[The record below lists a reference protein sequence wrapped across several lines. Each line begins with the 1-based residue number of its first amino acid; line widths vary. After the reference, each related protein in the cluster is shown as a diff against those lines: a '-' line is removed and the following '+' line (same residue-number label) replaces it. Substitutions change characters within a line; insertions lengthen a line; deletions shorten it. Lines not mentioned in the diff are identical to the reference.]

1 MSTTVKI
8 YISSHKDAAYL
19 KDEIFAPIQ
28 AGSALTSNKI
38 PGFLR
43 DDSGDNISSENPKY
57 CELTTQ
63 YWVWKNQLETD
74 YVGFFH
80 YRRYLAFK
88 KNKKVAD
95 VWGNIYEPV
104 FTDEV
109 ADEYGLEPNLIA
121 KGIEGFDIILPEKK
135 DIRKM
140 PGMGKNNRQQFLG
153 SGYLHERDLDIML
166 AVLNEKYPEYSS
178 FAQDYLAEH
187 ESYLNNMYIMRK
199 EIFSAYCEWLF
210 DILSECDKRINY
222 ENYSTEAIRTL
233 GHLAERLLNIYIRRL
248 SAQENLKIKELPTVY
263 FEKTEPE
270 KEYAPAFAADNVAI
284 ALAANDFY
292 SPYLAT
298 TVKSICANAS
308 PRKNYDILIMN
319 QDISAGNKEKI
330 SDIAGDQKNI
340 SIRFVDISRYG
351 KKFEKLFTHGHF
363 SIETWF
369 RLAMP
374 EMFSKYK
381 KILYLDSDL
390 VALKDVAELYATNVD
405 GYLLAA
411 THDADTA
418 GIYNGYDP
426 SRKNYIDN
434 ILKIEKP
441 YEYFQAGVILF
452 NLEEFRKVTKL
463 PEMMSYAASY
473 EWKLLDQDVLNN
485 IAQGRVKNIDM
496 AWNVMTDW
504 AGIRIKDIISR
515 APKSLSDEY
524 AAARKA
530 PSIVHYAGPEKPW
543 DNPEMDMSSY
553 FWKYAKES
561 GYYEVLI
568 ARLSKKDDEKD
579 GGIKK
584 AASKLLPRGT
594 ARGEFVRGIVSRIK

>member
-1 MSTTVKI
+1 
-8 YISSHKDAAYL
+8 
-19 KDEIFAPIQ
+19 
-28 AGSALTSNKI
+28 
-38 PGFLR
+38 
-43 DDSGDNISSENPKY
+43 
-57 CELTTQ
+57 
-63 YWVWKNQLETD
+63 
-74 YVGFFH
+74 
-80 YRRYLAFK
+80 
-88 KNKKVAD
+88 
-95 VWGNIYEPV
+95 
-104 FTDEV
+104 
-109 ADEYGLEPNLIA
+109 
-121 KGIEGFDIILPEKK
+121 
-135 DIRKM
+135 
-140 PGMGKNNRQQFLG
+140 
-153 SGYLHERDLDIML
+153 
-166 AVLNEKYPEYSS
+166 
-178 FAQDYLAEH
+178 
-187 ESYLNNMYIMRK
+187 
-199 EIFSAYCEWLF
+199 
-210 DILSECDKRINY
+210 
-222 ENYSTEAIRTL
+222 
-233 GHLAERLLNIYIRRL
+233 
-248 SAQENLKIKELPTVY
+248 
-263 FEKTEPE
+263 
-270 KEYAPAFAADNVAI
+270 
-284 ALAANDFY
+284 
-292 SPYLAT
+292 
-298 TVKSICANAS
+298 
-308 PRKNYDILIMN
+308 MN

-330 SDIAGDQKNI
+330 SNIAGDQKNI

-390 VALKDVAELYATNVD
+390 VALKDVAELYATNID

-524 AAARKA
+524 SAARKV

>member
-109 ADEYGLEPNLIA
+109 ADEYGLEPDLIA
-121 KGIEGFDIILPEKK
+121 KSIEGFDIILPEKK

-248 SAQENLKIKELPTVY
+248 STSRRPSQRRSMRQPL
-263 FEKTEPE
+263 
-270 KEYAPAFAADNVAI
+270 
-284 ALAANDFY
+284 
-292 SPYLAT
+292 
-298 TVKSICANAS
+298 
-308 PRKNYDILIMN
+308 RRIM
-319 QDISAGNKEKI
+319 
-330 SDIAGDQKNI
+330 
-340 SIRFVDISRYG
+340 
-351 KKFEKLFTHGHF
+351 L
-363 SIETWF
+363 
-369 RLAMP
+369 
-374 EMFSKYK
+374 
-381 KILYLDSDL
+381 
-390 VALKDVAELYATNVD
+390 
-405 GYLLAA
+405 
-411 THDADTA
+411 
-418 GIYNGYDP
+418 
-426 SRKNYIDN
+426 
-434 ILKIEKP
+434 
-441 YEYFQAGVILF
+441 
-452 NLEEFRKVTKL
+452 
-463 PEMMSYAASY
+463 
-473 EWKLLDQDVLNN
+473 
-485 IAQGRVKNIDM
+485 
-496 AWNVMTDW
+496 
-504 AGIRIKDIISR
+504 
-515 APKSLSDEY
+515 
-524 AAARKA
+524 
-530 PSIVHYAGPEKPW
+530 
-543 DNPEMDMSSY
+543 
-553 FWKYAKES
+553 
-561 GYYEVLI
+561 
-568 ARLSKKDDEKD
+568 
-579 GGIKK
+579 
-584 AASKLLPRGT
+584 LLP
-594 ARGEFVRGIVSRIK
+594 